1 MEQNVV
7 DVMVLVSSRLR
18 SPIVLP
24 KQDVRTFFNTQG
36 DLRNYSDLKLA
47 AHSFRRGKTIQ
58 TPGE

>member
-1 MEQNVV
+1 MV

-47 AHSFRRGKTIQ
+47 AHSLRRGKTIQ